1 MAPSGVRV
9 NAVNPGAFIICH
21 LTYYDT
27 ILLDIDKDIFISGV
41 ILTELFT
48 NGGVDNREV
57 ERYLEQCKV
66 LHPLGRAGRPEE
78 VATAIGFLASGEV
91 NSEHVTMLRVNTH
104 LN

>member
-9 NAVNPGAFIICH
+9 NAVNPGVFKNCCKKTT
-21 LTYYDT
+21 L
-27 ILLDIDKDIFISGV
+27 ILLISSGV

-48 NGGVDNREV
+48 NGGVDNRDV

-78 VATAIGFLASGEV
+78 VAATIGFLASGQ
-91 NSEHVTMLRVNTH
+91 HVHTMYI
-104 LN
+104 

>member
-1 MAPSGVRV
+1 MAPTGVRV
-9 NAVNPGAFIICH
+9 NAVNPGTFMICH
-21 LTYYDT
+21 LTFNISTPDA
-27 ILLDIDKDIFISGV
+27 IDIKEIIKRLISGV

-78 VATAIGFLASGEV
+78 VATTIGFLASGEV
-91 NSEHVTMLRVNTH
+91 
-104 LN
+104 